1 MELGEYYSD
10 LCALIVYSVQVL
22 NPTMTK
28 CVCVWGGGG
37 CEGGGGME
45 ITDRY
50 CGGENQLS
58 GVWWVIKGIYRCT
71 KSSTM
76 GIGWK

>member
-1 MELGEYYSD
+1 M
-10 LCALIVYSVQVL
+10 
-22 NPTMTK
+22 
-28 CVCVWGGGG
+28 CVCGGGGG